1 MFGWFKKKKEEPTQT
16 LESLIGDN
24 RGFLDIISP
33 DSIEEQP
40 NYIRLGGNYCRT
52 LCVSYFTNDVQAN
65 FLQNLHNIPHNVSI
79 IHHIEPTDSEAMI
92 KSLNRAVIEYRS
104 RLNEPGLRPMDEI
117 RITNDLKD
125 AEILLDNLTSGRSQ
139 MFNEHMYIHIQA
151 SSLEE
156 LNEVTLLVRN
166 HVSKTMKLLIPHY
179 RMLPAFQ
186 SVLPL
191 RQNLLSD
198 MTYRNFDT
206 ESLSSLFPFDECEIF
221 SEKGIIK
228 GKNLKTNSIVIVD
241 HDQLLNRNEVVI
253 ATSGGGKSTYLF
265 GDMIR
270 RWMQGTVIRVVCPK
284 GEFGDK
290 AKQLGG
296 EWVKISPL
304 NGNIINPFEIM
315 YSLIPEDETGEKV
328 AASLLHQ
335 KISRLKTMFT
345 LIYKDLK
352 NKQVELALLEKL
364 LVELYADKGITW
376 DTDFSTKGREDFPI
390 MIDLYRK
397 IAQKMEESEQ
407 YRLLEDLYQVL
418 YPYAEGSYAKCFNGY
433 TNVDLSNDFIVFDIS
448 DLRDESDLQQVAMF
462 NILTFLQDDALKDKT
477 TVTQIYVDEA
487 HVLADPRNPLAMK
500 FLSNMYKLIRSFQGG
515 VTSATQQVGDFLSAV
530 EGSRNYGEAVIL
542 NSISKLYLPML
553 REEMNAIMQR
563 TSEVFS
569 EEEQRLLV
577 VKEEEKGKSAGR
589 GIYVVGSKKVNLYV
603 ELTPEELKIWDP
615 KWYQRKY
622 GRKGDTM

>member
-1 MFGWFKKKKEEPTQT
+1 MFGLFNRKKAEPEKT
-16 LESLIGDN
+16 LESMIDDN
-24 RGFLDIISP
+24 RGFLDIIAP
-33 DSIEEQP
+33 DSIEEQFD
-40 NYIRLGGNYCRT
+40 YIRLGGNYART

-79 IHHIEPTDSEAMI
+79 VHHIEPSASDDMI

-117 RITNDLKD
+117 RIKNDLSD
-125 AEILLDNLTSGRSQ
+125 AEILLDNLTSGRAE
-139 MFNEHMYIHIQA
+139 MFNEHMYVHIQA
-151 SSLEE
+151 SSKKE
-156 LNEVTLLVRN
+156 LDEVTQIVKA

-186 SVLPL
+186 TILPL
-191 RQNLLSD
+191 RQNLVSD
-198 MTYRNFDT
+198 LTYRNFDT

-228 GKNLKTNSIVIVD
+228 GKNLKTNSIIIVD
-241 HDQLLNRNEVVI
+241 HDELLNRNEVVI

-270 RWMQGTVIRVVCPK
+270 RWMQGTTIRVICPK

-296 EWVKISPL
+296 EWVKVSPL

-315 YSLIPEDETGEKV
+315 HSLIPIDDNGEQ
-328 AASLLHQ
+328 AASSLLHQ

-352 NKQVELALLEKL
+352 NKQVELSLLEKL
-364 LVELYADKGITW
+364 LVELYADYGIHW
-376 DTDFSTKGREDFPI
+376 ETDFSSVPSTGFPC
-390 MIDLYRK
+390 MEDLYRK
-397 IAQKMEESEQ
+397 IEHKMETDEQ
-407 YRLLEDLYQVL
+407 FKLLNGLYQVL
-418 YPYAEGSYAKCFNGY
+418 YPYVEGSYAKCFNGH

-462 NILTFLQDDALKDKT
+462 NILTFMQDDALRDKT
-477 TVTQIYVDEA
+477 TITQIYVDEA

-530 EGSRNYGEAVIL
+530 EGTRNYGEAVIL

-553 REEMNAIMQR
+553 REELNSIMEK
-563 TSEVFS
+563 TSENFS
-569 EEEQRLLV
+569 EEEQRLLIV
-577 VKEEEKGKSAGR
+577 NEEEKGKSAGR
-589 GIYVVGSKKVNLYV
+589 GVYVVGSKKVNIYV
-603 ELTPEELKIWDP
+603 ELTPEELRIWDK
-615 KWYQRKY
+615 KWYERKF
-622 GRKGDTM
+622 GKRGEQ